1 MLAKTTKKNLFIEV
15 FSRTVQIKINF
26 ECFFTAPLFRW
37 LLQVFQKKLKLFK
50 MPITSNLNY
59 RCIEALSE
67 VSSRLCSE
75 DEKLLIVSQFSS
87 ILSKVVSLGDTFMQ
101 KCKRQAGLSP
111 RLNEVF
117 ECLLENMTN
126 KEIAVKLSISH
137 HTVNDYAKQVLSHF
151 MVSSRRELL
160 ASVKNG
166 RLINTESNTHLDS
179 NEEML
184 YQIMIELM
192 SMDVS
197 ICERRRYFFDHFT
210 KIIGATNYIWYESEF
225 DPTMST
231 GPKSLNVLTNFSPF
245 QQQLFFE
252 AANDPKLEDPY
263 MIPSITYHITSGQSS
278 YLRSECLDDD
288 GWYNSEYTKKYYEPG
303 NVDHPLTYT
312 VNQEGNQ
319 HCGILIYKKWKEE
332 PFIETHRDF
341 TEAVFSRIPWLFL
354 KEKQLDKGLYSKLSA
369 RQHKALLFILDGY
382 GKKELA
388 EHFGISEN
396 SANEYIK
403 NIYKTFKVKSYGE
416 LIKVFMH

>member
-1 MLAKTTKKNLFIEV
+1 
-15 FSRTVQIKINF
+15 
-26 ECFFTAPLFRW
+26 
-37 LLQVFQKKLKLFK
+37 
-50 MPITSNLNY
+50 MPISSIVDY
-59 RCIEALSE
+59 KWVEALSDFA
-67 VSSRLCSE
+67 SRLCSE
-75 DEKLLIVSQFSS
+75 DELKMISSQFA
-87 ILSKVVSLGDTFMQ
+87 SKFSPKELTGENIKQT
-101 KCKRQAGLSP
+101 GLSP
-111 RLNEVF
+111 RLKDVY
-117 ECLLENMTN
+117 ECMLENLSN
-126 KEIAVKLSISH
+126 KEIAAKLCISH

-166 RLINTESNTHLDS
+166 RLINTKTEIRSDS
-179 NEEML
+179 HEEML
-184 YQIMIELM
+184 FHIMNELM

-197 ICERRRYFFDHFT
+197 ICERRRYFFDHFI
-210 KIIGATNYIWYESEF
+210 KIIDATNYIWYESEF
-225 DPTMST
+225 DPTMAT
-231 GPKSLNVLTNFSPF
+231 GPKALNVLTNFSPY

-263 MIPSITYHITSGQSS
+263 MLPSIAHHISTGNSS
-278 YLRSECLDDD
+278 YLRYEFLDDD

-303 NVDHPLTYT
+303 NVDHPMTYT

-332 PFIETHRDF
+332 PFNETHRDF

-354 KEKQLDKGLYSKLSA
+354 KEKQIDKSLYSKLTA
-369 RQHKALLFILDGY
+369 RQHKALMFILDGY

-403 NIYKTFKVKSYGE
+403 NIYKTFNVNSYGE

>member
-1 MLAKTTKKNLFIEV
+1 MHN
-15 FSRTVQIKINF
+15 
-26 ECFFTAPLFRW
+26 
-37 LLQVFQKKLKLFK
+37 
-50 MPITSNLNY
+50 TSNLDY
-59 RCIEALSE
+59 KWIEVLSE
-67 VSSRLCSE
+67 FSSRLCSE
-75 DEKLLIVSQFSS
+75 DEKASALSTFSTVFS
-87 ILSKVVSLGDTFMQ
+87 VDIDSSAGNLAEGQ
-101 KCKRQAGLSP
+101 KGQSGLSP
-111 RLNEVF
+111 RLKEVY
-117 ECLLENMTN
+117 ECLLENMSN
-126 KEIAVKLSISH
+126 NEIAEKLNISR

-160 ASVKNG
+160 SSVKNG
-166 RLINTESNTHLDS
+166 RLINTTTEIRSDS

-184 YQIMIELM
+184 YRIMSDLM
-192 SMDVS
+192 SMDIS
-197 ICERRRYFFDHFT
+197 ICERRRYFFDHFI
-210 KIIGATNYIWYESEF
+210 KIIGAANYIWYESEF

-231 GPKSLNVLTNFSPF
+231 GPKALNVLTNFSPY

-263 MIPSITYHITSGQSS
+263 MLPSIVYHISTGNSA
-278 YLRSECLDDD
+278 YLRYEFLDDE

-312 VNQEGNQ
+312 INQEGNQ

-332 PFIETHRDF
+332 PFNETHRDF
-341 TEAVFSRIPWLFL
+341 IDAVFSRIPWLFL
-354 KEKQLDKGLYSKLSA
+354 KETQIDKSLYSKLTP
-369 RQHKALLFILDGY
+369 RQHKALMFILDGY

-403 NIYKTFKVKSYGE
+403 NIYKTFGVNSYGE